1 MNYLIIIFIV
11 LMLISMAFLFV
22 DIMIVNKRTKSSHR
36 FEVAL
41 HSQQS
46 VSNRLSSLL
55 RKCLKPSFIDSS
67 ADSLLLLQAG
77 WDSTSGRLWFWSLG
91 RIMPVVISVIVYISY
106 ATLGNDNLNAL
117 LMAIFAYAFIFVM
130 ANMILRWRVEVV
142 HKAITKEL
150 IPFLHMLRMLFNA
163 GLSLEH
169 ALIILVEQSGNLFP
183 HFSRQL
189 QRVLLNMRAGQDQ
202 TDALMNMAKSVNI
215 QEVSDMVSILS
226 QVSKYGGNVQDS
238 LSQYIALIEMRQFSG
253 LREYVS
259 KLSAKMSIVMIV
271 FMFPALIIFI
281 AGPGFIGIADA
292 LKGNLL

>member
-1 MNYLIIIFIV
+1 
-11 LMLISMAFLFV
+11 MAFLFV
-22 DIMIVNKRTKSSHR
+22 DIMFMNKRTKSSHR
-36 FEVAL
+36 FEIVL
-41 HSQQS
+41 HSQRS
-46 VSNRLSSLL
+46 VSSKLSSLL
-55 RKCLKPSFIDSS
+55 RKCLKPNFIDDS
-67 ADSLLLLQAG
+67 AVSQLLLQAG
-77 WDSTSGRLWFWSLG
+77 WDSASGHLLFWSLG
-91 RIMPVVISVIVYISY
+91 RIMPMVISVIVYIAY
-106 ATLGNDNLNAL
+106 ATLGNDKLNAL
-117 LMAIFAYAFIFVM
+117 LMAIFAFAFIFVA
-130 ANMILRWRVEVV
+130 ANMILRWRVAVIQ
-142 HKAITKEL
+142 KAITKEL